1 VAKLRDSRDDHFAL
15 VGATAQALKLPA
27 EFVEKDY
34 WITELLRSVAA
45 RIDDAYVV
53 FKGGTSLSKGYGLI
67 QRFSEDVDILLVVTR
82 AKDAKF
88 GKGGVD
94 KILKSLC
101 VRAQADLGLADENVE
116 QLPSSTGIH
125 RNVRYRYPARYEASA
140 VKPGVLLELG
150 VRGGPDPREERV
162 FRSLMA
168 KHAMETLEER
178 EGAYDEFAA
187 VSVQVLHPRRTLF
200 EKLGMVHHL
209 ASTLPASE
217 EDLLRAARHLYDI
230 HQLLSDADVR
240 GALGGSSRIAEE
252 TAADTER
259 ISREWEWPHST
270 RPAGGYAASPAFNA
284 GHPSQEVLRKGLEG
298 IRGLI
303 VGRVPTLEE
312 CRTVVEGAAGLL

>member
-1 VAKLRDSRDDHFAL
+1 M
-15 VGATAQALKLPA
+15 GATADALKLPA

-45 RIDDAYVV
+45 RIDDAHVV

-67 QRFSEDVDILLVVTR
+67 RRFSEDVDILLVVTR

-94 KILKSLC
+94 GILKLLC
-101 VRAQADLGLADENVE
+101 SRARKDLGLAAGDAVLE
-116 QLPSSTGIH
+116 SSSKGVH
-125 RNVRYRYPARYEASA
+125 RNVRYAYSAKYGTSA

-168 KHAMETLEER
+168 KHAIEAMGEP
-178 EGAYDEFAA
+178 EGAYDEFAP
-187 VSVQVLHPRRTLF
+187 VSAQALHPRRTLF

-209 ASTLPASE
+209 ASALPASE

-230 HQLLSDADVR
+230 HQLLSDAGVR
-240 GALGGSSRIAEE
+240 GALGGASRIAEE

-259 ISREWEWPHST
+259 ISREWEWPYT
-270 RPAGGYAASPAFNA
+270 PRPEGGYAASPAFNA

-312 CRTVVEGAAGLL
+312 CRAAVAGAAGLL